1 MEKVV
6 IRCIETEVDASADVS
21 YKNDKHMRVV
31 IENTTVSL
39 ELHRTDVRKPY
50 VGRMAGLEFTYT
62 PTVDKDKLDPVS
74 VAGKSWMPEGW
85 R

>member
-1 MEKVV
+1 MESVV
-6 IRCIETEVDASADVS
+6 IHCLETEVDANADVAH
-21 YKNDKHMRVV
+21 KNDKHIRVV
-31 IENTTVSL
+31 MEGTTVAL

-50 VGRMAGLEFTYT
+50 IGRMAGLEFTYT